1 MASHL
6 VVDETP
12 PGEPDAAPPAAAEP
26 GPAQPEPRRPRAQR
40 LATYAIELLA
50 LLPALYM
57 AWRVNRAP
65 LMQFWDYWNAFY
77 RITNPDGSPRWRGFL
92 SYQNE
97 HPFTVPSIVYYL
109 GARLSDGNNRVLGYY
124 VVIIAALSVLL
135 LRGLLPRSWSPVAR
149 AWLTVAMSFIVFCP
163 AGLWNFSRGMS
174 GTAWLSANLFAI
186 AAIVLATRRW
196 TILAVAAACL
206 AVLSYA
212 TGFGALVAVAVV
224 ALLQREAKWRWL
236 LPLGLLVVGG
246 AVYVLTS
253 PGGTSGGGVSRDVA
267 LLASTFLSNLGL
279 LWASLDTELGSICG
293 AVGLA
298 LFALSASV
306 AWRRRQRPGRRRG
319 TATTGAWPS
328 WCRGSPS
335 AGTRSSPP
343 GSSRS
348 GAARRSRATGC

>member
-1 MASHL
+1 
-6 VVDETP
+6 
-12 PGEPDAAPPAAAEP
+12 
-26 GPAQPEPRRPRAQR
+26 
-40 LATYAIELLA
+40 
-50 LLPALYM
+50 
-57 AWRVNRAP
+57 
-65 LMQFWDYWNAFY
+65 
-77 RITNPDGSPRWRGFL
+77 
-92 SYQNE
+92 
-97 HPFTVPSIVYYL
+97 
-109 GARLSDGNNRVLGYY
+109 
-124 VVIIAALSVLL
+124 
-135 LRGLLPRSWSPVAR
+135 
-149 AWLTVAMSFIVFCP
+149 MSFIVFCP

-174 GTAWLSANLFAI
+174 GTAWLTANLFAI

-306 AWRRRQRPGRRRG
+306 AWRRRQRTTG
-319 TATTGAWPS
+319 TATTAAWPT